1 MFERIECKEGV
12 LGGKPVIKGTRMSVE
27 IIMELLASGMSID
40 EILDD
45 YKHLQREGI
54 LEAIRYA
61 GHATSRAAHLHKGA
75 PSKA

>member
-27 IIMELLASGMSID
+27 IIMEMLGGGMTID
-40 EILDD
+40 EILKD
-45 YKHLQREGI
+45 YDHLTREDI

-61 GHATSRAAHLHKGA
+61 GHAVSSQFYLDARVG
-75 PSKA
+75 

>member
-45 YKHLQREGI
+45 YKHLDREDI

-61 GHATSRAAHLHKGA
+61 GRAVSGEFHLDVQTVAK
-75 PSKA
+75 S